1 MSIVTIKE
9 IGGDN
14 IHLEQITVTGSVV
27 QERIIE
33 HVSTLALMHFPGH
46 ADYAPATI
54 NNTLIEIIDRKANI
68 SDALPIGGTS
78 SDFLSGDRTWKPITK
93 NTVGLNNVDDTSDL
107 NKPISNATQIAL
119 NNKEDTILTA
129 NSNYFFAGDKT
140 WKPITKNTVGLSNV
154 DDTSDLNKPISN
166 ATQIAL
172 NNKENTILTAN
183 PNYFFAGDKTWKPIT
198 KNTVGLDQLTN
209 DTQLKLADLDI
220 DATLSANSDTKIPS
234 QRAVKTFVDTHHWDA
249 GTF

>member
-33 HVSTLALMHFPGH
+33 HVSVMSMMYFPGH
-46 ADYAPATI
+46 ADYAPATV
-54 NNTLIEIIDRKANI
+54 NDTLIEIIDRIAGI
-68 SDALPIGGTS
+68 LPIGGTS
-78 SDFLSGDRTWKPITK
+78 SDFLSGDRIWKP
-93 NTVGLNNVDDTSDL
+93 V
-107 NKPISNATQIAL
+107 
-119 NNKEDTILTA
+119 
-129 NSNYFFAGDKT
+129 
-140 WKPITKNTVGLSNV
+140 TKNTVGLSNV

-172 NNKENTILTAN
+172 NSKENTILTAN

-234 QRAVKTFVDTHHWDA
+234 QKAVKTFVDTHHWDA